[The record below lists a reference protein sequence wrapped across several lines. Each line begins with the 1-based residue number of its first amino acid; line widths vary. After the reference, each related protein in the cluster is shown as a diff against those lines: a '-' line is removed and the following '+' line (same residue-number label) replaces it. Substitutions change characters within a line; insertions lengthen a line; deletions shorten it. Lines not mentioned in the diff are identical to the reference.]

1 MGSDKKVGLFRK
13 DVPSLPFSRHGP
25 KHTAFDRGIYSFEG
39 IKEAEINLVEKRVMS
54 PIDNYA
60 AKVIDRLL
68 KFGPS
73 GLSKNDL
80 DWLFVFKASL
90 EMRNPTRLKSMQDMA
105 YSLITED
112 LTDRSEVERE
122 VLEFIEDHPEL
133 HRNIPLQGLGPII
146 CNTARRF
153 RSYLKHWGVVEFTGR
168 RKNLLLSDFPC
179 IRTTGVGRPNAVFAL
194 PLSPRKAVLGF
205 KTLETQQIYLGGMSR
220 GELLSRINE
229 SSFAQTTRCIY
240 ALDETPRLFLERRL
254 RSEVRS

>member
-1 MGSDKKVGLFRK
+1 
-13 DVPSLPFSRHGP
+13 
-25 KHTAFDRGIYSFEG
+25 
-39 IKEAEINLVEKRVMS
+39 
-54 PIDNYA
+54 
-60 AKVIDRLL
+60 
-68 KFGPS
+68 
-73 GLSKNDL
+73 
-80 DWLFVFKASL
+80 
-90 EMRNPTRLKSMQDMA
+90 MA

-229 SSFAQTTRCIY
+229 SSFAQTTRRIY
-240 ALDETPRLFLERRL
+240 ALERAISLCSSVECFPQREERGDRFFGVL
-254 RSEVRS
+254 VPSGRGSKGSWLWKRRPVRPDGAGLGSGWGRK